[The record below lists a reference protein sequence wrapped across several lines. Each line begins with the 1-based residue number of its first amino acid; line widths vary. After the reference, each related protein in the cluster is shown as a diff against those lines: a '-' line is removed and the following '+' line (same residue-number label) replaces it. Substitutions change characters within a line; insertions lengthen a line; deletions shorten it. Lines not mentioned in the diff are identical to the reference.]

1 MAFDYACERD
11 CSGTESPELVELKA
25 HVDAA
30 ATDIAEIMNSKGF
43 CKFTRYSTIY
53 TKPTKKLYPAKC
65 GPSLPTAASVEPGPK
80 KWTIADLKM
89 DNSLNPTSKE
99 NKVRQTTTEMMKQI
113 QAICE
118 SNGESLGSVLGEC
131 SHLTEKENGACEAV
145 TST

>member
-1 MAFDYACERD
+1 MWMQLLQTLQKLGILKDFANLLDTPP
-11 CSGTESPELVELKA
+11 STPSPPKSC
-25 HVDAA
+25 
-30 ATDIAEIMNSKGF
+30 I
-43 CKFTRYSTIY
+43 
-53 TKPTKKLYPAKC
+53 PPKC

-131 SHLTEKENGACEAV
+131 SLLTEKENGACEAV